1 MFRRR
6 AGPRAPRT
14 APPARARATRGGG
27 GTHSTVRGCLH
38 NRPLGRMWRGQ
49 RAPRP
54 PPTAAA
60 HRPDRASR
68 CDTGAPLTA
77 NRISEIKPY
86 MAEAESETYAR
97 ARAPGPP
104 RAGTTWPIW
113 SMPFLRGH
121 VWALYGSLRLFTTRA
136 SRPAPSR
143 CIIGIS
149 GSSKLR
155 RHQTSIAPGSCHQRA
170 ARLHSGSA
178 IV

>member
-68 CDTGAPLTA
+68 CVIHAIN
-77 NRISEIKPY
+77 NRISDKAVYGRGRP
-86 MAEAESETYAR
+86 ESETYAR